1 MRKFI
6 LASLAAFSLSM
17 SAFPTLAVADPY
29 VGQYVG
35 TCERVQ
41 CFIEIT
47 KTKKKGKN
55 YNLRFTAADR
65 MDARKVLCRA
75 DIPMKRGRL
84 DFTAREQYDDA
95 LSGEYGADP
104 LVWLLSF
111 GDGSVQF
118 FAEDASCGGK
128 YDMSGEYGPFG
139 DE

>member
-6 LASLAAFSLSM
+6 LASFAALSLFV
-17 SAFPTLAVADPY
+17 SAFPAAAVSDPY
-29 VGQYVG
+29 IGQYVG

-65 MDARKVLCRA
+65 MDAQKVLCRA
-75 DIPMKRGRL
+75 DILMKRGRL
-84 DFTAREQYDDA
+84 DFTAREQYDDG
-95 LSGEYGADP
+95 LSGEYKTDP

-111 GDGSVQF
+111 SDGSIQF
-118 FAEDASCGGK
+118 FAEDAPCGGK